1 MIIFNSLYLQFIF
14 EKTGVCNFV
23 FIFPPSF
30 FQILP
35 NLKEKQRYKFFC
47 YCFVSMLLSTFL
59 ALVVVELVRY
69 KPVKGW

>member
-1 MIIFNSLYLQFIF
+1 M
-14 EKTGVCNFV
+14 CNFV
-23 FIFPPSF
+23 FMFPPSF

-47 YCFVSMLLSTFL
+47 YRFFSMLLSTFV